1 MSLDISPLERSVLQ
15 LQKSLNYFYSEMAE
29 DEEVR
34 EQFRAATIQAFEY
47 TQELSTKMI
56 DRQLSKIV
64 NNPEEFRKMDFI
76 DRMREAA
83 DVGLIHDPMAYIRYR
98 DLRNKTSHN
107 YDVEQAEVT
116 VAAIDGFLDSMRFL
130 IKELTKRNS

>member
-1 MSLDISPLERSVLQ
+1 MSLDIFPLERAVTQ

-83 DVGLIHDPMAYIRYR
+83 DAGLIHDPMEYIRYR

-116 VAAIDGFLDSMRFL
+116 IAAIDSFLESMRFL
-130 IKELTKRNS
+130 IKELMKRNS